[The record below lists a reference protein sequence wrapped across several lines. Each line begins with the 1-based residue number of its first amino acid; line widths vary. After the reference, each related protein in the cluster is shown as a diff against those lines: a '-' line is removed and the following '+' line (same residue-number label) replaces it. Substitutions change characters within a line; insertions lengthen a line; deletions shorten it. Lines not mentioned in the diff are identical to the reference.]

1 LVEGHEHRVE
11 GRRGGLAGTPGGRG
25 GVDAAEL
32 FGQRE
37 GALGLGPV

>member
-1 LVEGHEHRVE
+1 MAGERLTQ
-11 GRRGGLAGTPGGRG
+11 RRPGDLELGRG